1 MNRSPFPT
9 SVVTKAFTWA
19 YQELGLNIKQASE
32 IIGISPSSLAQ
43 TTLLGFESGT
53 AEYRKQLAFIRMYH
67 LLISLSEGDSEQM
80 KTWFSSH
87 NITLESSPLE
97 MCKECDGIERV
108 ADQLRKLKQSES
120 SRQDA
125 LAVVEFSH
133 NAHTS
138 KMGAMLH

>member
-1 MNRSPFPT
+1 MC
-9 SVVTKAFTWA
+9 
-19 YQELGLNIKQASE
+19 
-32 IIGISPSSLAQ
+32 
-43 TTLLGFESGT
+43 
-53 AEYRKQLAFIRMYH
+53 IRDR
-67 LLISLSEGDSEQM
+67 DSEQM